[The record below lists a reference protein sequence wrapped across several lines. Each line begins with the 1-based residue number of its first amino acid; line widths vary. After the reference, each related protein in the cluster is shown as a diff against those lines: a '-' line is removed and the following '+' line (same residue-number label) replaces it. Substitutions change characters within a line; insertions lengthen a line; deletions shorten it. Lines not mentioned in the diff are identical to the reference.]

1 MDTGYKNNN
10 SSAAAPDL
18 IRDFF
23 KRWPGFYYFIATFFG
38 PLFFSG
44 LSPKV
49 FLRRFAKAGGKHFNL
64 GSGPRILSSEVVNV
78 DIFPYKG
85 VSLVADITDLPIE
98 NDFVDSIVCDN
109 VLEHVVNPSQVVAEI
124 YRVLK
129 PGGTAYMCVPFMYP
143 FHSSPVDYNRWTM
156 PGLVQ
161 LFNKFEIIESGVRAG
176 AFSTL
181 NVYCC
186 YLFAL
191 LFSFNNQRLYWILVN
206 VSMFIF
212 FPVKLLDII
221 FCHFPMSRDM
231 AAVLYVVV
239 RKK

>member
-1 MDTGYKNNN
+1 M
-10 SSAAAPDL
+10 APDL

-23 KRWPGFYYFIATFFG
+23 KRWPHFYYFVATVFG

-44 LSPKV
+44 LSPTK
-49 FLRRFAKAGGKHFNL
+49 FLKRFALEGGKHLNL
-64 GSGPRILSSEVVNV
+64 GSGPRILSPEVINV

-85 VSLVADITDLPIE
+85 VALVADITHLPLE
-98 NDFVDSIVCDN
+98 ANSVDTIVCDN
-109 VLEHVVNPSQVVAEI
+109 VLEHVEDPTAVVAETH
-124 YRVLK
+124 RLLRS
-129 PGGTAYMCVPFMYP
+129 GGYAYMCIPFMYP
-143 FHSSPVDYNRWTM
+143 FHSSPVDFTRWTM
-156 PGLVQ
+156 PGLTK
-161 LFNKFEIIESGVRAG
+161 LFGEFEMVESGVRAG

-191 LFSFNNQRLYWILVN
+191 LFSFNSLRLYWILVN

-212 FPVKLLDII
+212 FPIKLLDAI

-231 AAVLYVVV
+231 AAVLYVVL
-239 RKK
+239 KKK